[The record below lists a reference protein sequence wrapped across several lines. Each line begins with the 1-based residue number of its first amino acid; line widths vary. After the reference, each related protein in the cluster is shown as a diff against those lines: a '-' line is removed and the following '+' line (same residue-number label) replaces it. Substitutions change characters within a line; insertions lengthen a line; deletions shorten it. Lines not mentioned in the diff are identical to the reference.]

1 MIVALIWV
9 RLIQAVDH
17 SFVSIYSALKDASRA
32 TNTDIDVF
40 FSKIISMQEKGL
52 MSNQVV
58 PKIAMINLVTLEE
71 YKIVTYFSS

>member
-1 MIVALIWV
+1 MIVALVRV

-17 SFVSIYSALKDASRA
+17 SFISINSALKDASRA

-52 MSNQVV
+52 MRNQVV
-58 PKIAMINLVTLEE
+58 PKVAMAKQT
-71 YKIVTYFSS
+71 KFSESE

>member
-17 SFVSIYSALKDASRA
+17 SFISINSALKDASRA
-32 TNTDIDVF
+32 SYTDIDVF

-52 MSNQVV
+52 MRNQVV
-58 PKIAMINLVTLEE
+58 PKIAMAKQT
-71 YKIVTYFSS
+71 KFSESE

>member
-9 RLIQAVDH
+9 RLIQAVNH
-17 SFVSIYSALKDASRA
+17 SFISVDSALKDASRA

-52 MSNQVV
+52 MRNQVV
-58 PKIAMINLVTLEE
+58 PKIVLAN
-71 YKIVTYFSS
+71 